1 LPGACAQ
8 CVRGRLALGA
18 VAEGALPPDV
28 EPVVRILAIAGLG
41 HVLYQSALD
50 IFPAMILVG
59 MIAVALTGAAMTALL
74 GQIETRAMP
83 WRRA

>member
-1 LPGACAQ
+1 
-8 CVRGRLALGA
+8 
-18 VAEGALPPDV
+18 
-28 EPVVRILAIAGLG
+28 
-41 HVLYQSALD
+41 VLYQGSLD

-74 GQIETRAMP
+74 GMIEMRAMP